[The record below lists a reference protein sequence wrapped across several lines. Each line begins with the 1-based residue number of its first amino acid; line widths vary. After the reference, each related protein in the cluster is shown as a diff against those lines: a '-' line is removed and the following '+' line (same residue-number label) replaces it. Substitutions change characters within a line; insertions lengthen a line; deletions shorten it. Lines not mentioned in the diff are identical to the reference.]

1 MYEQGFTGME
11 HFGWGWGWGW
21 GGMIFGP
28 VMMVAVLALVIFL
41 VMTLMRSTSPD
52 RRRTGDGRDAEGLL
66 RERFAAGEID
76 AEEFESR
83 MRVLN
88 GS

>member
-11 HFGWGWGWGW
+11 HFGWGWG
-21 GGMIFGP
+21 GMIFGP
-28 VMMVAVLALVIFL
+28 LMMVAVLALVIFG
-41 VMTLMRSTSPD
+41 VMTLVRSTSSD
-52 RRRTGDGRDAEGLL
+52 RARAGDGRDAQGLL

-76 AEEFESR
+76 AEEFEAR